1 MKELRLVLFVALL
14 VNFVNDNH
22 AQDCGVFV
30 PGSGF
35 GGVSAGTY
43 RRPPPPD
50 FAHIREADVMWMK
63 RYWRV
68 LDLREKMNHP
78 YFYPIDPIAG
88 RQNLVTCLL
97 NGICSQE
104 ATGYDPISDEFIIE
118 LTRAEVA
125 SATSKVDTI
134 YIENEEGVMEPKG
147 IPTSFDPA
155 SVKRIR
161 IKEDWIFHNG
171 RSTLE
176 KQIIGICPVMEK
188 YDENGEY
195 KGEMPLFWMYYPSIR
210 RLLQSQLVQNSKNPA
225 EPFTYDRLL
234 SIRFFSSY
242 VYKESNVYDRLISDY
257 KTDLDLLLESKKIET
272 ELFNMEQDLWEY

>member
-1 MKELRLVLFVALL
+1 MEKLRLALIVALL
-14 VNFVNDNH
+14 VFFKNETF

-35 GGVSAGTY
+35 GGVSVGAY
-43 RRPPPPD
+43 RRPPPPT

-68 LDLREKMNHP
+68 LDLREKMNHH
-78 YFYPIDPIAG
+78 YFYPVDPIAG

-97 NGICSQE
+97 NGVCSSE
-104 ATGYDPISDEFIIE
+104 ATAYDPVSDEFIIA

-125 SATSKVDTI
+125 ASTSTTDTI
-134 YIENEEGVMEPKG
+134 YVENEEGEIEPKA
-147 IPTSFDPA
+147 IPNGFDPA
-155 SVKRIR
+155 SVKRVR
-161 IKEDWIFHNG
+161 LKEDWIFHNG

-195 KGEMPLFWMYYPSIR
+195 KGEMPLFWMYYPSVR
-210 RLLQSQLVQNSKNPA
+210 NLLQNQLVKNSTNNA

-272 ELFNMEQDLWEY
+272 DLFNMEQDLWEY